1 MSKRVPSGA
10 SSLLPSLAVLLA
22 LASPAGAQTTPP
34 ASDAMAELAKSLANP
49 VADLVSVP
57 FQSNWDYHVG
67 TNEVTLYTLNV
78 QPVIPVNLNDRYMLI
93 TRTIVPYV
101 SYHPLTPFSPGAGGL
116 SDTQLSVFLST
127 RETVNGWILGAGPVL
142 LFPTAT
148 SRYTGTGKWAA
159 GPTVVA
165 GRQEKGWTYG
175 LLANQMW
182 SFAGPENRK
191 SVNSLF
197 LQPFLLYTTKTY
209 TTIGVFTETAY
220 DFVGDSWKVPVDA
233 MVSQVLMAGGLPF
246 SVTLGGRYW
255 AETPA
260 GGPDW
265 GFRLNIT
272 LIFQE
277 NKEKA
282 GP

>member
-1 MSKRVPSGA
+1 
-10 SSLLPSLAVLLA
+10 
-22 LASPAGAQTTPP
+22 
-34 ASDAMAELAKSLANP
+34 MAEIAKDLANP
-49 VADLVSVP
+49 VADLINVP

-67 TNEVTLYTLNV
+67 TTEETLYTLNV
-78 QPVIPVNLNDRYMLI
+78 QPVIPINLDDRYMLI

-101 SYHPLTPFSPGAGGL
+101 SYHALTPFTPGAGGL
-116 SDTQLSVFLST
+116 SDTQLSIFLST
-127 RETVNGWILGAGPVL
+127 RETVKGWILGAGPVL

-148 SRYTGTGKWAA
+148 SEYTGTGKWAA
-159 GPTVVA
+159 GPTIIV

-182 SFAGPENRK
+182 SFAGPESRR

-197 LQPFLLYTTKTY
+197 LEPFLMYTTKTY
-209 TTIGVFTETAY
+209 TTVGLFTETAY

-233 MVSQVLMAGGLPF
+233 ILSQVLMVGGLPF
-246 SVTLGGRYW
+246 SITVGGRYW

-265 GFRLNIT
+265 GFRLNLT
-272 LIFQE
+272 LIFQ
-277 NKEKA
+277 KEKA
-282 GP
+282 TTGP

>member
-1 MSKRVPSGA
+1 MRFGCVSRFLLL
-10 SSLLPSLAVLLA
+10 LLPALLA
-22 LASPAGAQTTPP
+22 LAPP
-34 ASDAMAELAKSLANP
+34 AKAQAPPGSDPMAEIAKNLANP
-49 VADLVSVP
+49 VANLVNVP
-57 FQSNWDYHVG
+57 FQSNWDYNVG
-67 TNEVTLYTLNV
+67 STEETLYTLNV
-78 QPVIPVNLNDRYMLI
+78 QPVIPINLDDRYMLI

-101 SYHPLTPFSPGAGGL
+101 SYHALTPFTPGAGGL

-127 RETVNGWILGAGPVL
+127 RETVKGWILGAGPVL

-148 SRYTGTGKWAA
+148 SPYTGTGKWAA
-159 GPTVVA
+159 GPTIVV
-165 GRQEKGWTYG
+165 GRQDKAWTLG

-197 LQPFLLYTTKTY
+197 LEPFLMYTTKTY
-209 TTIGVFTETAY
+209 TTFGVFTETSY

-233 MVSQVLMAGGLPF
+233 IVSQVLMVGGLPF
-246 SVTLGGRYW
+246 SVTVGGRYW

-265 GFRLNIT
+265 GFRLNLT
-272 LIFQE
+272 LIF
-277 NKEKA
+277 EKGKA
-282 GP
+282 KTGP